1 MLYNLFL
8 ASAAIIGF
16 TKAAPYGQS
25 SSLKSSIWVTEVP
38 TFVRPYAIP
47 HLLAGGCV
55 VGQQIYRFPVTG
67 ASSDNA
73 FSLIQTNAPGS
84 TELGVLPH
92 FHELHYET
100 FFNVRGRFQLWTK
113 KNGAENTRV
122 FLPGDFGAVPQEA
135 IHTFQILDPDTEM
148 MGVIQPGG
156 FEALFYALSSAN
168 YSSST
173 FSPYDPT
180 SNSTGSPP
188 ASVLSSLQSF
198 DVYAQLDYSPRTDT
212 VDGTAPSNTTW
223 HTGANS
229 LASDATTPYYVA
241 KDYGPKFL
249 YSGAG
254 GYAVIQPV
262 ITGTQTGG
270 NFTISQI
277 TIQSTPSNGTVEEQ
291 SFPGHA
297 AFEVLEGQL
306 KVELEGE
313 TIGLLTGDVVF
324 IPGGT
329 SYKFWS
335 DVADT
340 KVYHVSAGVKG
351 LDTKFI
357 KGGKSWA
364 YPVWPTS

>member
-1 MLYNLFL
+1 MLYNLL
-8 ASAAIIGF
+8 VASAAMVGF
-16 TKAAPYGQS
+16 ANAAPSGNPPS
-25 SSLKSSIWVTEVP
+25 PKSSIWVTEVP
-38 TFVRPYAIP
+38 TYVRPYAIP

-67 ASSDNA
+67 PSSDNA

-92 FHELHYET
+92 IHELHYET

-113 KNGAENTRV
+113 KDGVENTRV
-122 FLPGDFGAVPQEA
+122 LLPGDFGAVPQEA
-135 IHTFQILDPDTEM
+135 THTFQVLDPDTEM

-156 FEALFYALSSAN
+156 FEALFYALSTGN

-180 SNSTGSPP
+180 SNLTGSPS
-188 ASVLSSLQSF
+188 ASVISQLQSF

-212 VDGTAPSNTTW
+212 VNGTAPSNTTW
-223 HTGANS
+223 HTGPNS
-229 LASDATTPYYVA
+229 LASDATTPYFVA
-241 KDYGPKFL
+241 KDYGPKYL
-249 YSGAG
+249 YTGPG

-262 ITGTQTGG
+262 LTGTQTGG

-277 TIQSTPSNGTVEEQ
+277 SIQPTPSNGTAEEQ
-291 SFPGHA
+291 SFQEHA

-306 KVELEGE
+306 KLELEGE
-313 TIGLLTGDVVF
+313 TIGLLTGDVIF

-329 SYKFWS
+329 SYRFWS
-335 DVADT
+335 DVANT
-340 KVYHVSAGVKG
+340 KVYHVSAGVEG
-351 LDTKFI
+351 LDAKLI
-357 KGGKSWA
+357 DGGQTWP
-364 YPVWPTS
+364 YPIWPTS